1 MNTREMIDA
10 SGGPVSLTAS
20 FNSDSSCF
28 SVGLNSGFCVFN
40 SDPCELKVSRDFNAG
55 VGIVEMVGQS
65 NYLALVGGG
74 HTPKFPQNKVIIWD
88 DAKQVAAMTLEF
100 RTSILRVRITKSR
113 IAVALYDCVHLYAF
127 SVPPKKIA
135 VYETGEN
142 PHGLVCLGE
151 THIAVPGRSAGQV
164 QLIKLDTGNVS
175 ILPAHTSPLSAMTFS
190 GDGAVLATASQ
201 TGTIIR
207 LFATSNGAKMAELR
221 RGLDPAEIFSLAI
234 SPSNTLLAVTSDKA
248 TLHIFDIPH
257 ARNGQETNNAPAT
270 APLEES
276 TNRGWGLISK
286 LPFLPRV
293 FSDVYSFASA
303 RFDIGEEPL
312 GSNYIPPPGAPSER
326 PSKGI
331 IGWTSDKSL
340 LVLGA
345 GKAGRWERFVLQ
357 EASDGTRQCLRA
369 GWKRYLGS

>member
-1 MNTREMIDA
+1 MNTRETLDA

-20 FNSDSSCF
+20 FNRNSSCF
-28 SVGLNSGFCVFN
+28 SVGLDSGFCVFN
-40 SDPCELKVSRDFNAG
+40 ADPCELKVSRDFNAG

-74 HTPKFPQNKVIIWD
+74 QTPKFPQNKVVVWD

-100 RTSILRVRITKSR
+100 RTSILRVCITKSR

-127 SVPPKKIA
+127 SVPPEKIS
-135 VYETGEN
+135 VHETGDN

-151 THIAVPGRSAGQV
+151 THIAVPGRSPGQV
-164 QLIKLDTGNVS
+164 QLIQLATGSVS

-207 LFATSNGAKMAELR
+207 VFATSNGAKMAELR
-221 RGLDPAEIFSLAI
+221 RGLDQAEIFSLAI

-257 ARNGQETNNAPAT
+257 ARNDQNSSDPPTTSPEEPA
-270 APLEES
+270 
-276 TNRGWGLISK
+276 NRGWGLLGK

-303 RFDIGEEPL
+303 RFDIGDEPV
-312 GSNYIPPPGAPSER
+312 GSHYVPPPGAPSER

-331 IGWTSDKSL
+331 IGWTSDQSL
-340 LVLGA
+340 LVIGA